1 MKSPDLKTWIIL
13 ALLIGIA
20 ILLSFWPSTTPDTS
34 DVFKREIE
42 SLNTQIETLNT
53 DRAKLIAQIDT
64 VKARETK
71 TKTTYESRVKK
82 MSSVIADL
90 RANPKV
96 VKVLEENPTVDSL
109 VQAQDSTIMLNQ
121 VRISGLEHS
130 LFQMQL
136 NTEALQANFDQA
148 MELERAKY
156 DAAQK
161 EIERLQKENRKER
174 RKGKLKAILI
184 PVAGAVA
191 FVLGS
196 QL

>member
-34 DVFKREIE
+34 EVFKREIT
-42 SLNTQIETLNT
+42 SLNNQIETLNQ
-53 DRAKLIAQIDT
+53 DRAFLRTKIDSITSHENRSKKLHSQHVAVLNSTIA
-64 VKARETK
+64 KLKRNPF
-71 TKTTYESRVKK
+71 
-82 MSSVIADL
+82 VIKI
-90 RANPKV
+90 R
-96 VKVLEENPTVDSL
+96 EENPAVDSL

-174 RKGKLKAILI
+174 RKGKLARVLV
-184 PVAGAVA
+184 PVAAGLGL
-191 FVLGS
+191 VLGVG
-196 QL
+196 L

>member
-1 MKSPDLKTWIIL
+1 MKFDLKTWIIL
-13 ALLIGIA
+13 ALLVGIA
-20 ILLSFWPSTTPDTS
+20 ILFAFWPSTTPDTS
-34 DVFKREIE
+34 EVFKREIE

-156 DAAQK
+156 DASQK

-174 RKGKLKAILI
+174 RKGKLARVLV
-184 PVAGAVA
+184 PVAAGLGL
-191 FVLGS
+191 VLGVG
-196 QL
+196 L

>member
-1 MKSPDLKTWIIL
+1 MKFDLKTWIIL
-13 ALLIGIA
+13 ALLAGIA
-20 ILLSFWPSTTPDTS
+20 LLFAFWPSPKPDTS
-34 DVFKREIE
+34 EPYQREIARLGE
-42 SLNTQIETLNT
+42 HIETLNQ
-53 DRAKLIAQIDT
+53 DRAKLQAEIDT
-64 VKARETK
+64 IKLREVKIK
-71 TKTTYESRVKK
+71 VVYEGKVKK

>member
-1 MKSPDLKTWIIL
+1 MRFFDLKTWIIIG
-13 ALLIGIA
+13 LLIGIV
-20 ILLSFWPSTTPDTS
+20 IIISFWPKPVDTS
-34 DVFKREIE
+34 EPFKREIVT
-42 SLNTQIETLNT
+42 LNSHIETLNQ
-53 DRAKLIAQIDT
+53 DRAKLRAEIDT
-64 VKARETK
+64 IKLREVKIK
-71 TKTTYESRVKK
+71 VVYEGRVKK

-148 MELERAKY
+148 MELELAKY

-174 RKGKLKAILI
+174 RKSKLARVLV
-184 PVAGAVA
+184 PVAAGLGL
-191 FVLGS
+191 VLGVG
-196 QL
+196 L

>member
-1 MKSPDLKTWIIL
+1 MKFDLKTWIIL
-13 ALLIGIA
+13 ALLAGIV
-20 ILLSFWPSTTPDTS
+20 ILFALWPSTTPDTS
-34 DVFKREIE
+34 EVFKREIT
-42 SLNTQIETLNT
+42 SLNNQIETLNQ
-53 DRAKLIAQIDT
+53 DRAFLRTKIDSITSHENRSKKLHSQHVAVLNSTIAKLKRNP
-64 VKARETK
+64 V
-71 TKTTYESRVKK
+71 
-82 MSSVIADL
+82 VIKI
-90 RANPKV
+90 R
-96 VKVLEENPTVDSL
+96 EENPTVDSL

-136 NTEALQANFDQA
+136 KTEALQANFDQA

-156 DAAQK
+156 DASQK

-174 RKGKLKAILI
+174 RKGKLKSILI